1 MVDHLFFNQLR
12 ESGFRSPEISDIV
25 YDQDQFLELI
35 HIGITKWER
44 TACAYW
50 DAEICKWASKYYVE
64 TLELIRQRMLK
75 EKGLSG
81 KLLVDATSE
90 TIDFLKTLDFLEIR
104 YLEGLRGNFGLYDER
119 LYTVVIMQ
127 DRDDGKLLQSFFS
140 NSKSLVEKQL
150 SIYNN
155 LWNIAKP
162 LSSRIKELEFQ
173 NNSGYDKSLFGIK
186 NIQNE
191 INFLVEH
198 TKQELTIFS
207 NYKILKRIFDSNMLI
222 NLSAKLQNNI
232 VSKILLDNF
241 DGHIQNQ
248 IEVLNDND
256 GTGSIQLEYSNRL
269 GEFNE
274 MIICFDGKY
283 VLQIQQDTNDSFVGL
298 FTNDSN
304 KVLVQQILF
313 EKYWNEV
320 KSLEI
325 TNE

>member
-1 MVDHLFFNQLR
+1 MIRNN
-12 ESGFRSPEISDIV
+12 
-25 YDQDQFLELI
+25 FLALI

-50 DAEICKWASKYYVE
+50 DAEICKWASRYYVE
-64 TLELIRQRMLK
+64 TLELIRQRMKK

-81 KLLVDATSE
+81 KLLVDATPE
-90 TIDFLKTLDFLEIR
+90 NIDFLKTLDFLEIR
-104 YLEGLRGNFGLYDER
+104 HLEGLRGNFGLYDER

-127 DRDDGKLLQSFFS
+127 DRDNDKLLQSFFS

-150 SIYNN
+150 SIYND
-155 LWNIAKP
+155 LWNMAKP
-162 LSSRIKELEFQ
+162 LTSRIKELEFQ
-173 NNSGYDKSLFGIK
+173 NNSGHDKSLLGIK

-207 NYKILKRIFDSNMLI
+207 NYELLKRIFDPNMLV
-222 NLSAKLQNNI
+222 NLNAKLQDNI
-232 VSKILLDNF
+232 VSKVLVDNY
-241 DGHIQNQ
+241 DSHIQNR
-248 IEVLNDND
+248 IEVLNNNNR
-256 GTGSIQLEYSNRL
+256 TSMIQLEYSDRL

-283 VLQIQQDTNDSFVGL
+283 ILQIQQDDNDSLIGT
-298 FTNDSN
+298 FTNNSN

-320 KSLEI
+320 KSLEVM
-325 TNE
+325 ND

>member
-1 MVDHLFFNQLR
+1 MDRLLFNQLR

-25 YDQDQFLELI
+25 YDQDQFLELM

-64 TLELIRQRMLK
+64 TLELIKQRMVK
-75 EKGLSG
+75 EKELSG
-81 KLLVDATSE
+81 KLLVEATSE
-90 TIDFLKTLDFLEIR
+90 NIDFLKTLDFLEIR
-104 YLEGLRGNFGLYDER
+104 HLEGLRGNFGLYDER

-127 DRDDGKLLQSFFS
+127 DRDNGKLLQSFFS

-150 SIYNN
+150 SIYND
-155 LWNIAKP
+155 LWNMAKP
-162 LSSRIKELEFQ
+162 LTTRIKELEFQ
-173 NNSGYDKSLFGIK
+173 NNDGYTKSFLGIE

-198 TKQELTIFS
+198 AKQELTIFS
-207 NYKILKRIFDSNMLI
+207 NYEILKRIFDSNMLI
-222 NLSAKLQNNI
+222 NLNAKLQDNI
-232 VSKILLDNF
+232 VSKILVDNYNH
-241 DGHIQNQ
+241 HIQNQ
-248 IEVLNDND
+248 IEVLNNND
-256 GTGSIQLEYSNRL
+256 RTSLIQLEYSDRL

-283 VLQIQQDTNDSFVGL
+283 ILQIRQDNNGSFVGT
-298 FTNDSN
+298 FTNNSN

-320 KSLEI
+320 KSLEV
-325 TNE
+325 TNG

>member
-1 MVDHLFFNQLR
+1 MDHLLFNQLR

-50 DAEICKWASKYYVE
+50 DAEICKWASNYYVD
-64 TLELIRQRMLK
+64 TLELIKQRMLNEK
-75 EKGLSG
+75 ELSS

-90 TIDFLKTLDFLEIR
+90 NIDFLKTLDFLEIR
-104 YLEGLRGNFGLYDER
+104 HLDGLRGNFGLYDER

-127 DRDDGKLLQSFFS
+127 DRDNDKLLQSFFS

-150 SIYNN
+150 SIYND
-155 LWNIAKP
+155 LWNMAKP

-173 NNSGYDKSLFGIK
+173 NNSGYDKSLLGIK

-191 INFLVEH
+191 INFLVEQ

-207 NYKILKRIFDSNMLI
+207 NYELLKRIFNSNMLI
-222 NLSAKLQNNI
+222 NLNTKLQNNI
-232 VSKILLDNF
+232 VSKILVDNY
-241 DGHIQNQ
+241 DRQIQNQ
-248 IEVLNDND
+248 IEVLNDNNR
-256 GTGSIQLEYSNRL
+256 TSLIQLEYSDRL

-283 VLQIQQDTNDSFVGL
+283 ILQIQQDNNDSLVGT

-320 KSLEI
+320 KSLEVI
-325 TNE
+325 ND

>member
-1 MVDHLFFNQLR
+1 MIRNN
-12 ESGFRSPEISDIV
+12 
-25 YDQDQFLELI
+25 FLALI

-64 TLELIRQRMLK
+64 TLELIRQRMKK

-81 KLLVDATSE
+81 KLLVDATPE
-90 TIDFLKTLDFLEIR
+90 NIDFLKTLDFLEIR
-104 YLEGLRGNFGLYDER
+104 HLEGLRGNFGLYDER

-127 DRDDGKLLQSFFS
+127 DRDNDKLLQSFFS

-150 SIYNN
+150 SIYND
-155 LWNIAKP
+155 LWNMAKP
-162 LSSRIKELEFQ
+162 LTSRIKELEFQ
-173 NNSGYDKSLFGIK
+173 NNSGHDKSLLGIK

-207 NYKILKRIFDSNMLI
+207 NYELLKRIFDPNMLV
-222 NLSAKLQNNI
+222 NLNAKLQDNI
-232 VSKILLDNF
+232 VSKVLVDNY
-241 DGHIQNQ
+241 DSHIQNR
-248 IEVLNDND
+248 IEVLNNNNR
-256 GTGSIQLEYSNRL
+256 TSMIQLEYSDRL

-283 VLQIQQDTNDSFVGL
+283 ILQIQQDDNDSLIGT
-298 FTNDSN
+298 FTNNSN

-320 KSLEI
+320 KSLEVM
-325 TNE
+325 ND

>member
-1 MVDHLFFNQLR
+1 MDHLLFNQLR
-12 ESGFRSPEISDIV
+12 ESGFRSPEISNIV

-64 TLELIRQRMLK
+64 TLELIRQRMVK

-81 KLLVDATSE
+81 KLLVDATPE
-90 TIDFLKTLDFLEIR
+90 NIDFLKTLDFLDIR
-104 YLEGLRGNFGLYDER
+104 HLEGLRGNFGLYDER

-127 DRDDGKLLQSFFS
+127 DRDNDKLLQSFFS

-150 SIYNN
+150 SIYND
-155 LWNIAKP
+155 LWNMAKP

-173 NNSGYDKSLFGIK
+173 NNSGYDKSLLGIK

-191 INFLVEH
+191 INFLVEQ

-207 NYKILKRIFDSNMLI
+207 NYEILKRIFDSHMLI
-222 NLSAKLQNNI
+222 NLNTKLQNNI
-232 VSKILLDNF
+232 VSKILVDNY
-241 DGHIQNQ
+241 DRHIQNQ
-248 IEVLNDND
+248 IEVLNNND
-256 GTGSIQLEYSNRL
+256 RTSLIQLEYSDRL

-283 VLQIQQDTNDSFVGL
+283 VLQIRQDDHDSFVGT

-313 EKYWNEV
+313 EKYWNEI
-320 KSLEI
+320 KSLEVI
-325 TNE
+325 ND

>member
-1 MVDHLFFNQLR
+1 MIRNN
-12 ESGFRSPEISDIV
+12 
-25 YDQDQFLELI
+25 FLALI

-50 DAEICKWASKYYVE
+50 DAEICKWASRYYVE
-64 TLELIRQRMLK
+64 TLELIRQRMKK

-81 KLLVDATSE
+81 KLLVDATPE
-90 TIDFLKTLDFLEIR
+90 NIDFLKTLDFLEIR
-104 YLEGLRGNFGLYDER
+104 HLEGLRGNFGLYDER

-127 DRDDGKLLQSFFS
+127 DRDNDKLLQSFFS

-150 SIYNN
+150 SIYND
-155 LWNIAKP
+155 LWNMAKP
-162 LSSRIKELEFQ
+162 LTSRIKELEFQ
-173 NNSGYDKSLFGIK
+173 NNSGHDKSLLGIK

-207 NYKILKRIFDSNMLI
+207 NYELLKRIFDPNMLV
-222 NLSAKLQNNI
+222 NLNAKLQDNI
-232 VSKILLDNF
+232 VSKVLVDNY
-241 DGHIQNQ
+241 DSHIQNR
-248 IEVLNDND
+248 IEVLNNND
-256 GTGSIQLEYSNRL
+256 RTSLIQLEYSDRL

-283 VLQIQQDTNDSFVGL
+283 ILQIQQDDNDSLIGT
-298 FTNDSN
+298 FTNNSN

-320 KSLEI
+320 KSLEVM
-325 TNE
+325 ND